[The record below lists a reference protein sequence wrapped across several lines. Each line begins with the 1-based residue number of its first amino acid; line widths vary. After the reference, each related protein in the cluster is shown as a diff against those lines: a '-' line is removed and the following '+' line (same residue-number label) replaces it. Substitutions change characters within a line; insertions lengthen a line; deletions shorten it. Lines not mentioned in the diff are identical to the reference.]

1 MLKVKWWQKLLAR
14 IPGVVLSSRAT
25 VSGFH
30 SDSVFGVDTNQPGCE
45 LPVSCKVLDQHDCCH
60 GSQSLYLFFLFVF
73 FALWF
78 MKLMHIH

>member
-1 MLKVKWWQKLLAR
+1 MLKVKWWQKFLAR

-30 SDSVFGVDTNQPGCE
+30 RDSVFGVVTNQPGRE

-60 GSQSLYLFFLFVF
+60 GSQSLLFIF

-78 MKLMHIH
+78 MKWMHIH